1 MGASSPVVFAF
12 GVRVD
17 HRALRV
23 RSVCGQVLAQQAS
36 NVPVAGVSVGEADR
50 AAGGGAERFGDLLG
64 CDQPGRVRVL
74 FGVEEFGQ
82 AGGDLVE
89 GRGGVGQGREGE
101 RVRSADRSGGLD
113 VREAGEAFAGCRVDA
128 VGRVEYEDVSSGLP
142 VCACLVE
149 DG

>member
-1 MGASSPVVFAF
+1 MPLTRAVRPSARPIVPPVEVP
-12 GVRVD
+12 
-17 HRALRV
+17 
-23 RSVCGQVLAQQAS
+23 SVSATCWDAIS
-36 NVPVAGVSVGEADR
+36 
-50 AAGGGAERFGDLLG
+50 
-64 CDQPGRVRVL
+64 GRVRVL

>member
-1 MGASSPVVFAF
+1 MPLTAFDARGAP
-12 GVRVD
+12 
-17 HRALRV
+17 
-23 RSVCGQVLAQQAS
+23 
-36 NVPVAGVSVGEADR
+36 VGEADR